1 MIGTYHSTLE
11 PNTRKRY
18 EYKIELRTRIK
29 NGQTIIDRVV
39 SRRDRAEFPWDLFND
54 CWNGREE
61 TSYISAR
68 RATTAADAECG
79 IFERELHGRSGGK
92 IANQE
97 KNRACKFSSASS
109 SPLRIRNRTRK
120 ERVSCVPSA
129 DIRVLES
136 DTDTGRTCRDENSFA
151 PRSPA
156 SSPRASSFSRRRR
169 FQGKIAIFQPLSTRR
184 PIPPR
189 YILINVATKV
199 WNAYRKCWNERFKK
213 KRRKKIGSSRKY
225 AEYSAMSGARIS
237 RAIGI

>member
-1 MIGTYHSTLE
+1 MIVPNFRRIYLTIVGTRG
-11 PNTRKRY
+11 RKRH
-18 EYKIELRTRIK
+18 IFP
-29 NGQTIIDRVV
+29 RVEQQQPRMQ
-39 SRRDRAEFPWDLFND
+39 SAEFSSGNFH
-54 CWNGREE
+54 G
-61 TSYISAR
+61 
-68 RATTAADAECG
+68 
-79 IFERELHGRSGGK
+79 GRSGGK
-92 IANQE
+92 IANQA
-97 KNRACKFSSASS
+97 KNRASASS